1 MNKCENMMARN
12 SIITN
17 AKLYVKDFFSN
28 DCSGHDYWHTIRVY
42 NLASEIAE
50 KENADIFI
58 VQLAS
63 LLHDVDDIKL
73 SPDTYADKRNAV
85 SFMKKHGLDEHTIFL
100 VCNIIDEVSYLGNE
114 SVVPRSIEGKCVQDA
129 DRLDAMGAVGIA
141 RAFAYG
147 GSHHRMLHDPGTEP
161 QKNMSKKEYRNCTS
175 TTVNHFYEK
184 LFHLK
189 GLMNTD
195 SAKEKAEHRDRIMH
209 EYIKEFLAEWNGRR

>member
-1 MNKCENMMARN
+1 MTEN
-12 SIITN
+12 SIIEN
-17 AKLYVKDFFSN
+17 AKLYVKDLFSN

-58 VQLAS
+58 VQIAS

-73 SPDTYADKRNAV
+73 SPDTYTDKKNAV
-85 SFMKKHGLDEHTIFL
+85 SFLKKYNLDEHTISR
-100 VCNIIDEVSYLGNE
+100 VCNIIDEVSYMGNE
-114 SVVPRSIEGKCVQDA
+114 SVVPHSIEGKCVQDA
-129 DRLDAMGAVGIA
+129 DRLDAMGSIGIA

-161 QKNMSKKEYRNCTS
+161 QINMSKEEYQNHIS

-184 LFHLK
+184 LFRLK
-189 GLMNTD
+189 ELMNTD
-195 SAKEKAEHRDRIMH
+195 SAREKAAYRDWIMH
-209 EYIKEFLAEWNGRR
+209 EYLNEFLMEWEGRR